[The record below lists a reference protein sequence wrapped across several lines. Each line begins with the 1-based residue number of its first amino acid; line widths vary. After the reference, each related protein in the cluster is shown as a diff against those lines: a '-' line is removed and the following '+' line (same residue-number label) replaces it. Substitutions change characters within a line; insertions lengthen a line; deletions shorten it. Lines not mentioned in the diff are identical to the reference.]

1 MSDAP
6 IIECSGIWKTKALER
21 HLALRLNYQR
31 MLEWYDVVVGVTNA
45 GWTAAQTAIS
55 TRPGS
60 ILADVHPIYRFLNE
74 GTDTA
79 LVQICE
85 LGLYLEAFRTDPAYP
100 TIATD
105 LISPKFASTVFELAM
120 AYRWRRAGGAVELQ
134 SAAAAGR
141 IADFCATISDV
152 PFLIEASNIAAEAF
166 ELLSFRAP
174 LLIKRTASS
183 YLKDDCV
190 LVVRFQVPTVPDGTW
205 EQALV
210 SAIKNCCY
218 EVSGPGWET
227 RRHASKEFDG
237 LRIDVERF
245 SPGEVPD
252 ATQEDPWDVRADQIT
267 EEKPHKLLL
276 RILVRLPSGD
286 IDCASRIIKK
296 LIREMKQLSGVRSS
310 ARVVLLDITGIEPNA
325 LQLRTDELREGLRR
339 EITKKPAL
347 ACVWLLSRMWTTE
360 MRYAYWGLYVPNPN
374 STYQL
379 PQSFLDTFVSNE
391 RSWDFLSE
399 TEIRHTT
406 EEDARRSFLGRQP
419 TFEGY
424 IDSW

>member
-1 MSDAP
+1 MSDAS
-6 IIECSGIWKTKALER
+6 IVESSGIWKTKALER
-21 HLALRLNYQR
+21 HIALRLNYQR
-31 MLEWYDVVVGVTNA
+31 MLEWYDVAVGVTNA
-45 GWTAAQTAIS
+45 DWTAAQTAIS
-55 TRPGS
+55 SRPAS
-60 ILADVHPIYRFLNE
+60 TLADVHPIYRFLNE

-105 LISPKFASTVFELAM
+105 LISPKFASTMFELAM
-120 AYRWRRAGGAVELQ
+120 AYRWRRAGGTVELQ
-134 SAAAAGR
+134 PSAAAGR
-141 IADFCATISDV
+141 IADFCATISDI
-152 PFLIEASNIAAEAF
+152 PFLIEASNIPAETF
-166 ELLSFRAP
+166 ELMSFRAP
-174 LLIKRTASS
+174 LLIKRTASP
-183 YLKDDCV
+183 YLKDDSV
-190 LVVRFQVPTVPDGTW
+190 LVVRFQVPTVPEGTW
-205 EQALV
+205 EQSLV
-210 SAIKNCCY
+210 GAIKNCCY

-286 IDCASRIIKK
+286 IDSASRIVKK
-296 LIREMKQLSGVRSS
+296 LIREMKQLSGVRS

-347 ACVWLLSRMWTTE
+347 ACVWLVSRMWTTE

-379 PQSFLDTFVSNE
+379 PQSFLDRFLLNE

-424 IDSW
+424 IDRW